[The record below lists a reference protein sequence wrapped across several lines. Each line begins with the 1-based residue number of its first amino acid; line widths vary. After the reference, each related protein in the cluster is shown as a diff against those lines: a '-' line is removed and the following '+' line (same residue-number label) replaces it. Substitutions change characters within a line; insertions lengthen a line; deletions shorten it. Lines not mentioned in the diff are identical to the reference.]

1 MKKKLSL
8 MLGVGALAI
17 TLSSCWVLQ
26 SFTVLDYTLN
36 IGQGTKAQF
45 TLRPMADQNDRQ
57 FAFVVVGVSDTNA
70 IGVGKATWG
79 TNGQFNGPL
88 VMPVSAPLPAAMGS
102 QCQSNGLNFNSV
114 TGVTWKAY
122 LTPQKIRDFAQVEKR
137 AIVQVN
143 IKAKAG
149 ATANTTEQLVGVSG
163 IWVDDGDSVVDSG
176 DSFVCNGIATSGVAI
191 NP

>member
-1 MKKKLSL
+1 MRKKLLL
-8 MLGVGALAI
+8 MLGVGSLVI
-17 TLSSCWVLQ
+17 TMSSCWVLQ

-45 TLRPMADQNDRQ
+45 TLRPMADLNDRQ
-57 FAFVVVGVSDTNA
+57 FAFVIVGVSNTGA

-88 VMPVSAPLPAAMGS
+88 VMTVSAPLPAAMGS
-102 QCQSNGLNFNSV
+102 QCEANGLNFNTV
-114 TGVTWKAY
+114 TGITWKAY

-137 AIVQVN
+137 AVVQVN
-143 IKAKAG
+143 LRAKAG
-149 ATANTTEQLVGVSG
+149 ASTNTNYQLVGVSG
-163 IWVDDGDSVVDSG
+163 IWVDDGDSIVNASDT
-176 DSFVCNGIATSGVAI
+176 FVCNGIATSSVAI